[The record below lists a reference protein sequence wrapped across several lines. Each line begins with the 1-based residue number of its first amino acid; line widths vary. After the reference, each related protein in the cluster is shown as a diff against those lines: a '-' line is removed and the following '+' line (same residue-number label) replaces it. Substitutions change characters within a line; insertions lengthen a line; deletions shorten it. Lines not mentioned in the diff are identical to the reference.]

1 MEVVGLTVDL
11 PVRSL
16 DAARPFYDAVMA
28 RPPDL
33 NPAGTVEWILRRDP
47 EVALRVVETDVAV
60 LCSGRLGLGVADV
73 DAERARLS
81 PLLDRVPDVRRKPG
95 VIATL
100 ELTDPSGNRIVL
112 WQDLLPR
119 PG

>member
-1 MEVVGLTVDL
+1 MTVDL
-11 PVRSL
+11 PVHSL
-16 DAARPFYDAVMA
+16 DAARPFYDAVIA

-33 NPAGTVEWILRRDP
+33 NPAGTAEWILRRDP
-47 EVALRVVETDVAV
+47 EVALRVVETNVPG
-60 LCSGRLGLGVADV
+60 LCSGRLGIGVADV
-73 DAERARLS
+73 ESERARLS
-81 PLLDRVPDVRRKPG
+81 TLFDCVPDVRRKPG

-100 ELTDPSGNRIVL
+100 ELTDPSGNLIVL